1 MLTTSKSP
9 ISFDPV
15 PKDSPISLLLS
26 KYDED
31 HGCFITHLD
40 RSPVSTKMY
49 VPLFCALSA
58 SESYLCL
65 ISYAFLSPLA
75 MNLLW
80 ATLIAWRIITAEHH
94 YPSFTS
100 FIPLHKI
107 AAGHITQSSPRI
119 SPTSLTLNILFDLFL
134 YFDIWPI
141 LRTFIS
147 GHLWLRIR
155 YGFSETEIIFRR
167 PSKWR
172 LKLLKTLAAEERDK
186 QFLNALYRAI
196 DRTLVNGTTGILT
209 GDDFWKLDYKAT
221 CEARERSQSGEI
233 GKDTWKL
240 GVWQKS
246 EGSWAVWQVW
256 KAHEAGDTTNWLEL
270 FKVSIKLL
278 FSMFSVIDDE
288 PLRRLSSSPLVKLA
302 SFRCGWIY

>member
-1 MLTTSKSP
+1 
-9 ISFDPV
+9 
-15 PKDSPISLLLS
+15 
-26 KYDED
+26 
-31 HGCFITHLD
+31 
-40 RSPVSTKMY
+40 MY
-49 VPLFCALSA
+49 VHLPCALSA
-58 SESYLCL
+58 SKSYLCL

-80 ATLIAWRIITAEHH
+80 ATLIAWRIVTVEHH

-107 AAGHITQSSPRI
+107 VAGHITQSSPPRI
-119 SPTSLTLNILFDLFL
+119 STTSLTLNILFDLFL

-172 LKLLKTLAAEERDK
+172 LKFLKTLAAEERDK

-209 GDDFWKLDYKAT
+209 GDDFWKLDYNAT
-221 CEARERSQSGEI
+221 CEANERSQSGEI

-270 FKVSIKLL
+270 FKVSLKLL
-278 FSMFSVIDDE
+278 FSLFSVIDDE
-288 PLRRLSSSPLVKLA
+288 PPSKD
-302 SFRCGWIY
+302 